1 MTCRRYVPMFRA
13 LLFWLVVLATRIAL
27 AQSRTYTVDPAR
39 SSVAFTLSDVLHT
52 VHGSF
57 AVQTGEIGF
66 DSNSGSISGQIVVSA
81 ASGDSGNKRRDERM
95 TKDELEAKLFP
106 TVTFSPSRFSGTV
119 PASGLATVQ
128 VEGIFTLLGKAHSI
142 RLPMKLDVRE
152 DTCTATGS
160 FSVPYVQW
168 GLKDPS
174 TFVLRVNKEVQID
187 LRLSG
192 RLHS

>member
-1 MTCRRYVPMFRA
+1 MTV
-13 LLFWLVVLATRIAL
+13 
-27 AQSRTYTVDPAR
+27 AQSRTFTVDPAH

-66 DSNSGSISGQIVVSA
+66 DSSSGSMSGKIVVSA
-81 ASGDSGNKRRDERM
+81 ASGDSSSKSRDQRM

-106 TVTFSPSRFSGTV
+106 SITFSPARFYGTV
-119 PASGLATVQ
+119 PASGFATVE
-128 VEGIFTLLGKAHSI
+128 VEGIFTLLGKEHLI
-142 RLPMKLDVRE
+142 RLPMKLDMRE
-152 DTCTATGS
+152 TTCTATGS

-174 TFVLRVNKEVQID
+174 TFVLRVGKEVQVD
-187 LRLSG
+187 LRLNG
-192 RLHS
+192 RIHSQSSETQLHLLH

>member
-1 MTCRRYVPMFRA
+1 MVRA
-13 LLFWLVVLATRIAL
+13 LLFWLVVLLTRIAL
-27 AQSRTYTVDPAR
+27 AQSRTYTVDPGR
-39 SSVAFTLSDVLHT
+39 SSVAFTLSDVLHS

-57 AVQTGEIGF
+57 AVQTGEIEF
-66 DSNSGSISGQIVVSA
+66 DSNSGSMSGQIVVNA
-81 ASGDSGNKRRDERM
+81 ATGDSGSNRRDERM
-95 TKDELEAKLFP
+95 TTDELEARLFP
-106 TVTFSPSRFSGTV
+106 SITFAPSRLYGTV

-152 DTCTATGS
+152 NTSVATGS

-174 TFVLRVNKEVQID
+174 TFVLRVAKEVQID

-192 RLHS
+192 RIHS